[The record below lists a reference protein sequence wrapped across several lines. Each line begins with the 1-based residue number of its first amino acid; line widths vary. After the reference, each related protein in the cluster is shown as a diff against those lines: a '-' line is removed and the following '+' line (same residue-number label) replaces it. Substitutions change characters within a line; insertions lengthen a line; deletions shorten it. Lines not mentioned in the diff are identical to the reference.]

1 MATNEHQFLERV
13 REEVL
18 RSVSPVITQLK
29 EGQASLQTQLTER
42 YLDQPPRVKPAKPDV
57 FNPDIRGV
65 DLNLWI
71 FQLETYMAFV
81 KMPEDQKVDYA
92 STLLRGAAIS
102 WWRNHVSLMDED
114 EDWNSWDVFVVKIK
128 KQFQPINPVKIARDR
143 LANLRQRT
151 SVQEY
156 TQRFYAITL
165 DIPNITEEE
174 CIDKYIRGLKPRV
187 AKEIELRG
195 LNVLEDIV
203 VAAQRYDSIDFRMS
217 LRDRAS
223 SNHYGSKSGISSYR
237 KHSSNS
243 GPMDIDSIMPSEN
256 SDSKKRH
263 HGVPP
268 KKLTEEDKAIMRKEG
283 RCYYCRKTGHL
294 AISCPNK
301 KLPKNE
307 KSG

>member
-1 MATNEHQFLERV
+1 
-13 REEVL
+13 
-18 RSVSPVITQLK
+18 
-29 EGQASLQTQLTER
+29 
-42 YLDQPPRVKPAKPDV
+42 
-57 FNPDIRGV
+57 
-65 DLNLWI
+65 
-71 FQLETYMAFV
+71 
-81 KMPEDQKVDYA
+81 
-92 STLLRGAAIS
+92 
-102 WWRNHVSLMDED
+102 MDED
-114 EDWNSWDVFVVKIK
+114 EDWNSWDVFVEKIK

-174 CIDKYIRGLKPRV
+174 CIDKYVRGLKPRV

-223 SNHYGSKSGISSYR
+223 LHHYGSKSGTSGYH

-243 GPMDIDSIMPSEN
+243 GPMDIDSIMPSSS
-256 SDSKKRH
+256 SDFKKRH
-263 HGVPP
+263 HSGPP
-268 KKLTEEDKAIMRKEG
+268 KKLTEEDKTIMRKEG

-294 AISCPNK
+294 ALTCPNK
-301 KLPKNE
+301 KPCISVYCL
-307 KSG
+307 S